1 MNNRIG
7 ILLILTVSYSQ
18 EIIGEGLTGQPLLE
32 YVVNNYKPTSTLGY
46 NNARDTL
53 YSVIDLKENNQL
65 SCVYS
70 GYTITLDTSLDPSTD
85 AYNQGINCEHTYPQ
99 SMGAG
104 NEPQKSD
111 MHHLYPCKSNVNSSR
126 GNDPYAEIVDAETD
140 TWYRND
146 YSQNTIPD
154 ESDESTNE
162 K

>member
-85 AYNQGINCEHTYPQ
+85 AYNQ
-99 SMGAG
+99 
-104 NEPQKSD
+104 
-111 MHHLYPCKSNVNSSR
+111 
-126 GNDPYAEIVDAETD
+126 
-140 TWYRND
+140 
-146 YSQNTIPD
+146 
-154 ESDESTNE
+154 
-162 K
+162 